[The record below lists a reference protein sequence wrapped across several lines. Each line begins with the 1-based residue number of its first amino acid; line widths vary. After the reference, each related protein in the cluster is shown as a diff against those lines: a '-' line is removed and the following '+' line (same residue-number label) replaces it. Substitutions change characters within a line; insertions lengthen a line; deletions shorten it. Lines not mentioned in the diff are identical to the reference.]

1 MAIEANIL
9 GKLGSDK
16 IFVYPLALGLRVF
29 NHCFAMGITGE
40 KSHGNLMFGYA
51 RLLIIWLEDWV
62 VLILPCLSKETVD
75 QSAERGASQLGVLFR
90 EFDAAPVSPAS
101 CSYTLFFGGFHS
113 VFSFCRE
120 FYTAL
125 PLSLSLALF
134 IYFMSPSLSLFLL
147 EVSCCLSPSLSLSNH
162 HPLPLLG

>member
-101 CSYTLFFGGFHS
+101 CSYTLFFGGFHA
-113 VFSFCRE
+113 VFSFCRG

-134 IYFMSPSLSLFLL
+134 IYIMSPSLSLSF
-147 EVSCCLSPSLSLSNH
+147 SLSLPVGGFMLPLSLSLS
-162 HPLPLLG
+162 L